1 MHISV
6 AALLVALRLVVAAPR
21 QQSTVGINAHKE
33 NFDSHVPQMPKAFH
47 LSGKA
52 HEGSSETLIT
62 VAVTTNGNHE
72 DSMGREIAVSAPI
85 ETKRE
90 QIPGWIY
97 FDGQRMQARIHGNTF
112 WNIKGELGEDFP
124 QGEFLFDPLI
134 FSLNHPND
142 FEGDFTGEIGRG
154 EINLKWEKTG
164 ATITG
169 RSPVGDFKVNGKT
182 RIDWSPS
189 SKTHS
194 LFKHTTNSNVTD
206 ILRPWLFG
214 HKSPNLSGRSIII
227 MGGEKGIAVVRWLTS
242 TALDAFA
249 LVHRFPTTKT
259 GVQAPVDDARRSL
272 RLIQDSGLAA
282 KGLAVL
288 DLSSGGHL
296 AAAVLAANP
305 ASWNYP
311 NASET
316 TPKPD
321 FEIIGYRSVSTNA
334 TGRTIN
340 EDKAPLAP
348 LEKQKLYNSVQPDV
362 QLVSPAPPS
371 LILYPGNDSIV
382 PIVHAYE
389 LCKGVSKAGRA
400 VELHKFSNAPHGFGI
415 DNIDLPVSNWTLLC
429 EKWLKQNGLLTV

>member
-1 MHISV
+1 MHISA

-182 RIDWSPS
+182 RIDVATLSLWSA
-189 SKTHS
+189 
-194 LFKHTTNSNVTD
+194 
-206 ILRPWLFG
+206 
-214 HKSPNLSGRSIII
+214 
-227 MGGEKGIAVVRWLTS
+227 EKGIAVVRWLTS
-242 TALDAFA
+242 TALDAFV

-272 RLIQDSGLAA
+272 RLIQDS
-282 KGLAVL
+282 GLAVL

-321 FEIIGYRSVSTNA
+321 FAIIGYRSVSNNA
-334 TGRTIN
+334 TGRTII

-371 LILYPGNDSIV
+371 FILYPGNDSIV

-400 VELHKFSNAPHGFGI
+400 VELHKFSDAPHGFGI
-415 DNIDLPVSNWTLLC
+415 DNIDFPVSNWTLLC